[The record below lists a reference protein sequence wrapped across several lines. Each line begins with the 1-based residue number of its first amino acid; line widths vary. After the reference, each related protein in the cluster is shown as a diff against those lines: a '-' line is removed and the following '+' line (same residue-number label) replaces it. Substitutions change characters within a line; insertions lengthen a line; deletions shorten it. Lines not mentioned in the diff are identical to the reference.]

1 MLIENELSTT
11 LKNMNDVININIFID
26 ERFIWRINF
35 RVNKIN

>member
-26 ERFIWRINF
+26 ERFI
-35 RVNKIN
+35 